1 MTKGKVKVLEKLAQ
15 EKVLRDPI
23 HDFIHI
29 QDKLILDL
37 INTKEFQR
45 LRRVQQLGVS
55 NSIFHGA
62 THDRFGHCAG
72 AYELARRVTDYFD
85 EYYATKEEGDG
96 LWNPEERM
104 VPLAAALLHDV
115 GHGAFS
121 HTFEHLFDTDHEAM
135 TQQIIMGDTEVHEV
149 LLQEGPDFPNKVA
162 SVIAKTYPN
171 PQVVQLISSQL
182 DVDRMDYLLRDAY
195 YTGASYGEFDLSRIV
210 RMLRPYKN
218 GIAVNIGGMHA
229 VESYLV
235 ARYQMYLQVYFHPV
249 SRGMEILL
257 EHILYRV
264 KELLASGKEDKSLVG
279 PLLAPAFQPDHDL
292 TVSEYL
298 RLDDNVF
305 LAAINGWQDSDDTIL
320 SDLSRRFLGRKPLKS
335 IQINEQSAP
344 HLDRLEKIVKEAGF
358 DPRYYTARNDA
369 YDLPYDDY
377 KPTAKKPRTQIE
389 IVLPDGSQRE
399 LSELS
404 TLVAAIKGRASLDQ
418 RFFFPRE
425 MLYNGPDDLFTEV
438 HADFKSFI
446 KNDSFTPDGQ

>member
-1 MTKGKVKVLEKLAQ
+1 MKLLEKLAQ

-29 QDKLILDL
+29 QDQLILDL

-45 LRRVQQLGVS
+45 LRRVQQLGVA
-55 NSIFHGA
+55 NTIFHGA

-72 AYELARRVTDYFD
+72 AYELARRVTDYFGQ
-85 EYYATKEEGDG
+85 YFASKTPGDG
-96 LWNPEERM
+96 FWNPEERM
-104 VPLAAALLHDV
+104 VTLAAALLHDV

-121 HTFEHLFDTDHEAM
+121 HTFEHLFHTDHEAM
-135 TQQIIMGDTEVHEV
+135 TQQIIMGDTEIHQV

-195 YTGASYGEFDLSRIV
+195 YTGASYGEFDLSRIL
-210 RMLRPYKN
+210 RMLRPCQR

-257 EHILYRV
+257 EHLLGRV
-264 KELLASGKEDKSLVG
+264 KELLSAGKEPQSLVG
-279 PLLAPAFQPDHDL
+279 PLLAPVFQEDHDL
-292 TVSEYL
+292 TVHEYL
-298 RLDDNVF
+298 RLDDNLF
-305 LAAINGWQDSDDTIL
+305 LTAINGWQDSDDTIL
-320 SDLSRRFLGRKPLKS
+320 ADLSQRFLGRKPLKS

-344 HLDRLEKIVKEAGF
+344 HLDSLEKIVKEAGF

-377 KPTAKKPRTQIE
+377 KPAAKKPRTQIE
-389 IVLPDGSQRE
+389 LVLADGSHRE

-404 TLVAAIKGRASLDQ
+404 TLVGAIKGRASLDQ

-425 MLYNGPDDLFTEV
+425 MLDNGPDDLFTDV
-438 HADFKSFI
+438 HADFQSLI
-446 KNDSFTPDGQ
+446 KNDTFIPGED

>member
-1 MTKGKVKVLEKLAQ
+1 MKLLEKLPQ

-29 QDKLILDL
+29 QDQLILDL

-45 LRRVQQLGVS
+45 LRRVQQLGVA
-55 NSIFHGA
+55 NTIFHGA

-72 AYELARRVTDYFD
+72 AYELARRVTDHFAQ
-85 EYYATKEEGDG
+85 YYASKDADDG
-96 LWNPEERM
+96 LWNPEERL
-104 VPLAAALLHDV
+104 VTLAAALLHDV

-121 HTFEHLFDTDHEAM
+121 HTFEHLFHTDHESM
-135 TQQIIMGDTEVHEV
+135 TQQIITGDTEIHQV

-195 YTGASYGEFDLSRIV
+195 YTGASYGEYDLSRIL
-210 RMLRPYKN
+210 RMLRPYKG
-218 GIAVNIGGMHA
+218 GIAVDIGGMHA

-249 SRGMEILL
+249 ARGMEILL
-257 EHILYRV
+257 EHILGRV
-264 KELLASGKEDKSLVG
+264 KELLAEGEEPNSLVG
-279 PLLAPAFQPDHDL
+279 PLLAPVFQPDHDL

-298 RLDDNVF
+298 RLDDNLF
-305 LAAINGWQDSDDTIL
+305 LTAINGWQDADDTIL
-320 SDLSRRFLGRKPLKS
+320 ADLSQRFLNRKPLKS
-335 IQINEQSAP
+335 IQITEQSAP
-344 HLDRLEKIVKEAGF
+344 HLDRLEKIVNEADF

-377 KPTAKKPRTQIE
+377 KPAAKKPRTQIE
-389 IVLPDGSQRE
+389 LVLADGSHRE

-404 TLVAAIKGRASLDQ
+404 TLVGAIKGRASLDQ

-425 MLYNGPDDLFTEV
+425 MLDNGPDDLFTEL
-438 HADFKSFI
+438 HNDFKSFI
-446 KNDSFTPDGQ
+446 RNDTFIPGED